1 MKPQKI
7 ENITE
12 LLAFIDE
19 YYDTRRQDIVFK
31 AVGGFLNTKI
41 IIFEDEPKESF
52 RTKVESFY
60 NYCLTSEYIPPF
72 LIRNPDDEFEIG
84 QLFEKYY

>member
-12 LLAFIDE
+12 LVAFINE
-19 YYDTRRQDIVFK
+19 YYDTERQDVVFK

-41 IIFEDEPKESF
+41 IIFEGETKESF

-72 LIRNPDDEFEIG
+72 LIRNPNDEFEIG
-84 QLFEKYY
+84 QLFEAYY